1 MRRTREAEQI
11 FLLCKTDLT
20 RTRAEFHV
28 GRQRWRRND
37 IWSAVG
43 EGREGGQ
50 IRSVTQRNVT
60 NRPTVCSRLLLEPD
74 GGRLSR
80 ISVSRRPGASVLVCL
95 CHFRD
100 TVPDL
105 TRKIDSYLKSCEI
118 DGYLVFPLCLLAPTE
133 RRHFF
138 RPNCCIKTYPLP
150 RTMNFRP
157 RFDPFMD
164 GNALLASHPN
174 NFRPFLLWIFS
185 FAEKEIFHSTRFTLI
200 IKIIAKGGISETR
213 RRSET

>member
-1 MRRTREAEQI
+1 MIYGAR
-11 FLLCKTDLT
+11 L
-20 RTRAEFHV
+20 
-28 GRQRWRRND
+28 
-37 IWSAVG
+37 
-43 EGREGGQ
+43 EGREGRQ

-118 DGYLVFPLCLLAPTE
+118 DGYLVFSLCLLAPTE

-150 RTMNFRP
+150 GPWILP
-157 RFDPFMD
+157 RFDLFMD
-164 GNALLASHPN
+164 GNVCSLSTQISFDCSDYEF
-174 NFRPFLLWIFS
+174 FRS
-185 FAEKEIFHSTRFTLI
+185 QKKKIFHSTKVAFNSQDNCKRRNKRNK
-200 IKIIAKGGISETR
+200 KIGKVNNIAISER
-213 RRSET
+213 NVSLYSR